1 MKKTEKVRDILLD
14 ISGVTS
20 VSSDENKMQSVI
32 SSFFDED
39 VLVDTLNCIKISTN
53 SGSGYHFLLDAHI
66 DQIGMIVTDIT
77 EAGFIKVS
85 NVGGIDVRT
94 LSASD
99 VTIHA
104 KGGDYFG
111 VVTSIPVHLREEK
124 DNCFLDIKDI
134 MIDVGMNKEKCE
146 SAISPGDL
154 VSFSYKASNLANNC
168 ILSPALDNKAGAAVI
183 IRVYQ
188 ILKERK
194 VKAVVTYL
202 FSAQEELGMRGA
214 KPSLYNQNVDEAIV
228 VDVSFAQAP
237 DVGRERAKQI
247 AKGPMICISPSID
260 RKMSDSFISAA
271 KKSKIPYQ
279 LEVCEGLTGTN
290 ADVISVSGN
299 GIKTGLI
306 SVPLRNMHTYSEVVC
321 LDDIEN
327 TAQLIAEYIE
337 NRVKENV

>member
-1 MKKTEKVRDILLD
+1 MKQLEKVCDILHGIAD
-14 ISGVTS
+14 VTS
-20 VSSDENKMQSVI
+20 ISSDENKMQSVI

-53 SGSGYHFLLDAHI
+53 SDSDYHFLIDAHI

-77 EAGFIKVS
+77 ESGFIKVS

-94 LSASD
+94 LSACD

-104 KGGDYFG
+104 KDGDYFG
-111 VVTSIPVHLREEK
+111 VVTSVPPHLSEEK
-124 DNCFLDIKDI
+124 NNCVADIKDI
-134 MIDVGMNKEKCE
+134 MIDVGMDKEKCE
-146 SAISPGDL
+146 NAISPGDL
-154 VSFSYKASNLANNC
+154 VSFSYTASNLANNC
-168 ILSPALDNKAGAAVI
+168 VLLPALDNKAGTTVI

-214 KPSLYNQNVDEAIV
+214 KPSLYNQNVNEAIV

-237 DVGRERAKQI
+237 DVGREHAKQI
-247 AKGPMICISPSID
+247 GKGPMICVSPSID
-260 RKMSDSFISAA
+260 REMSNMFISTA
-271 KKSKIPYQ
+271 KKYEIPYQ
-279 LEVCEGLTGTN
+279 IEVCEGLTGTN